1 MTLAFDALDISDS
14 PLARL
19 DARCKLIALTIAILI
34 TGFLR
39 TIPAIVVALAFAIL
53 LLAIAR
59 LPAQFLL
66 WRYGAFLLFLL
77 FFLVFLPITEGWAG
91 LVTAGKVGGR
101 ALAIYTF
108 GLVLLGTAPFAA
120 MMHAAQALGIPRA
133 LTQITLMSYRYIFV
147 FADEFAHIRLALRL
161 RGFRNKMNRHSYR
174 TIGNVTGALLVRGA
188 DRAER
193 IAQAMRCR
201 GFDGHFRSLH
211 QFQTKPK
218 DILFCIAT
226 ILSMVGV
233 LAWDLYANSKRV

>member
-1 MTLAFDALDISDS
+1 MTLAFDALDFSDS
-14 PLARL
+14 PLSRL
-19 DARCKLIALTIAILI
+19 DPRWKLLALTIAVLI

-39 TIPAIVVALAFAIL
+39 TMPAILVALAIAVSL
-53 LLAIAR
+53 LVVAQ
-59 LPAQFLL
+59 LPARFLL
-66 WRYGAFLLFLL
+66 WRFGAFLLFLL

-91 LVTAGKVGGR
+91 LMTAGKVGGR

-108 GLVLLGTAPFAA
+108 GLVLLGTAPFATTI
-120 MMHAAQALGIPRA
+120 HAAQALGIPKA

-147 FADEFAHIRLALRL
+147 LADEFARIRLALRL
-161 RGFRNKMNRHSYR
+161 RGFRNQMNRHSYR

-218 DILFCIAT
+218 DILFCVVV
-226 ILSMVGV
+226 ILSMVAV
-233 LAWDLYANSKRV
+233 VAWDLYLRN